1 MQKTL
6 NTLRRGLFLISM
18 PMVFITFA
26 LPLRAEELGA
36 SGFEIGLLYSVFT
49 ASVFVIRPLVGFGL
63 DQFGRR
69 GFFILALVF
78 YCAANA
84 LYVFSA
90 GVETLIAARF
100 IQGIGF
106 SVLAI
111 TADTITADLTTP
123 EERTAAI
130 GGNIASQTRGGMAGA
145 FVGFALVG
153 AVPLHAWTFSF
164 ATFAVVALLAV
175 IFAFKYIPETRPQTV
190 NARQGLS
197 FRFPREYYFLLLG
210 IFLAAFA
217 TGIVQPYYLIY
228 LRNRFGLDLS
238 TLAAAFLPVGIAYA
252 LLPVWLG
259 RLFKTSNRAIAMS
272 VGFMS
277 AGVLYAVVPHAD
289 GLIWVTVIFVGAA
302 IGSVLVDITKNAW
315 LSDIA
320 GKDAVGRTFGVAA
333 LFASLGSVAG
343 PLLGGAIYDH
353 LDKEAMFYVAAFFWL
368 TAGLLIAAR
377 RQRG

>member
-1 MQKTL
+1 MQKNL
-6 NTLRRGLFLISM
+6 NALRRGLFLISM
-18 PMVFITFA
+18 PLVFITFA

-69 GFFILALVF
+69 RFFILAMVF
-78 YCAANA
+78 YCTANA

-90 GVETLIAARF
+90 DVEMLITARF

-111 TADTITADLTTP
+111 TADTITADLTAP
-123 EERTAAI
+123 EERTAAM

-145 FVGFALVG
+145 FVGFTLVG
-153 AVPLHAWTFSF
+153 AIPLHAWTLSF
-164 ATFAVVALLAV
+164 ATFSLVAFLAV
-175 IFAFKYIPETRPQTV
+175 IFAYRYIPETRPQ
-190 NARQGLS
+190 NASTRQGFS
-197 FRFPREYYFLLLG
+197 FRFPREYYFLLVG
-210 IFLAAFA
+210 VFLAAFA

-228 LRNRFGLDLS
+228 LRNRFGLDLN

-259 RLFKTSNRAIAMS
+259 RLFRKSNRAVAMS
-272 VGFMS
+272 FGFVS
-277 AGVLYAVVPHAD
+277 AGLLYAGVPHAN

-320 GKDAVGRTFGVAA
+320 GQAAVGRTFGVAA
-333 LFASLGSVAG
+333 LFASLGSVGG
-343 PLLGGAIYDH
+343 PLLGGAIYDN

-368 TAGLLIAAR
+368 SAGLLIAAR